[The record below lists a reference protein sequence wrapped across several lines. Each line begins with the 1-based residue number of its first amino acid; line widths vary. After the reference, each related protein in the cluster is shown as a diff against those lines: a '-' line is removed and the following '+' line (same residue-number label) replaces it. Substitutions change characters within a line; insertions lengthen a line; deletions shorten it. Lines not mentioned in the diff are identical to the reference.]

1 MFKRSIWGQM
11 NYKFEEL
18 FKNQGDALDKKK
30 HSDNNRFT
38 ILEHS
43 EVRGRTVVATEENKL
58 TGGTWTNVGAKR
70 SENNPTTQE
79 KGTRGSTKSF
89 PRTRQL
95 ILFSSVKLMMNS
107 SGLLKRSLRMMS

>member
-1 MFKRSIWGQM
+1 MFKRSIWKQL

-18 FKNQGDALDKKK
+18 FTNQQDALDKNK

-58 TGGTWTNVGAKR
+58 TGGTETNVGSKR
-70 SENNPTTQE
+70 SKSNPTTQE
-79 KGTRGSTKSF
+79 KGTGGSTKN
-89 PRTRQL
+89 
-95 ILFSSVKLMMNS
+95 V
-107 SGLLKRSLRMMS
+107 

>member
-1 MFKRSIWGQM
+1 MFKRSIWKQL

-18 FKNQGDALDKKK
+18 FKNQQDALDKNK

-38 ILEHS
+38 ILEHT
-43 EVRGRTVVATEENKL
+43 EIRGRTVVATEENKL

-79 KGTRGSTKSF
+79 KRTSGSTKN
-89 PRTRQL
+89 
-95 ILFSSVKLMMNS
+95 V
-107 SGLLKRSLRMMS
+107 